1 MFLWSFKKIW
11 LQEVPHNHIN
21 ANIITD
27 HRKVINRKR
36 IIKSFEHWT
45 NEVIDNRWTN
55 VDEIRLERFL
65 VSSDINK
72 VYKRLLSSNW
82 TNAAW
87 PPNTLNFILEFLL
100 WTGFCPGNLQLMYPI
115 YCSWKAAPVERKW
128 FANSRSL
135 SAIGVIPEP
144 DIYRRVGQRWQ
155 DFRRGLGSTIGKQ
168 KVGRGFSWLDVQVEF
183 PIGDRCFQCRPFNSL
198 RRNILFSVCLEKP
211 SHYDQK
217 LIKELITK
225 FLVA

>member
-1 MFLWSFKKIW
+1 MRHD
-11 LQEVPHNHIN
+11 LQ
-21 ANIITD
+21 T
-27 HRKVINRKR
+27 
-36 IIKSFEHWT
+36 HW
-45 NEVIDNRWTN
+45 I
-55 VDEIRLERFL
+55 L
-65 VSSDINK
+65 
-72 VYKRLLSSNW
+72 Y
-82 TNAAW
+82 
-87 PPNTLNFILEFLL
+87 LNF
-100 WTGFCPGNLQLMYPI
+100 FCEQAFVPETCNSCIQYI
-115 YCSWKAAPVERKW
+115 AAEKAAPVERKW